1 LKWLHRLYLVK
12 WHYIEQQMID
22 FERINFLTGKNATGK
37 STIIDAIQL
46 VMLGDSRGLYFNK
59 AANEQSRRS
68 LKGYLYGET
77 GYNESEGVIYLRK
90 DEDFSTYVM
99 AEFFNE
105 SKQEYFTVGIVF
117 DCGRDGRY
125 DHKYFILESSIPDH
139 RFIFDSIPLSLPEL
153 RKYMSKHYDRS
164 KFQFFDSDKAY
175 REGFKGVMGRIKG
188 DYFDLFRKAVPF
200 TPIMNIKQFITE
212 FVCDNQNKV
221 EIDHMRE
228 NIRQYKLLEHQAE
241 TIKQRIEALQAIE
254 EAYQTYED
262 LSQRHLQ
269 EQYALLKAEAD
280 EAEHERQL
288 RLDELAQKEADLQA
302 VNRRIQEIEVELV
315 KAAATLEELRK
326 QFYSSRE
333 RSELEQLEQAIK
345 QAEQAR
351 SRSEQAKRDVD
362 SRLGTITQSW
372 ALMLKHI
379 REEDPQIATEDMLQ
393 ANEQVAAQLRTFPY
407 AISAELLQSW
417 RVRGEETLGSIRQS
431 FERVRAELNRLENE
445 QGEHRNKL
453 AKLKGGRKE
462 YPNKDLEPLREALVR
477 ELSGQ
482 SGSDKGAGYSPV
494 EVFCEHL
501 EIRDARWRNAIEGF
515 LNNQRFYL
523 LVAPEHYQKALKIYD
538 RVKFERGFYDLG
550 LVDLGKI
557 IERKPTVQPGSLAE
571 EIVTDHPLARVYADY
586 LLGRVMKCE
595 QVEEL
600 RRHAVAITP
609 SGMMYSGYV
618 ARQLHPRTYQTPYL
632 GRKAVTFQIEQ
643 LEREISAIQQEISSV
658 WTPKLIAYQS
668 WAKASLISEWEINS
682 LLSPDG
688 LLAKANEL
696 PERLE
701 DITELQ
707 ERIASYDLTAIQ
719 RLEEALK
726 KAEAYEK
733 SLLAERDAYSKRQGE
748 LEADMKGIKL
758 FQLPDL
764 EKELQLKEERIRS
777 SFRGDWV
784 TSQGDPFYQQERSK
798 QPRLKVLRDRLAS
811 LAVATEYEKGIHHRK
826 LVDLRFEY
834 SRTHK
839 ASLDHLEATNQGW
852 SAELRRMHDTSL
864 PEYEHQISQAR
875 ERASIQFQEDFVSK
889 LKENIEAAYEHIHDL
904 NHAIA
909 SFHFGRKTYKFDIK
923 PQPLYKDFY
932 KMITDDLLMEGRSI
946 FSDTFMQKHGEAVEQ
961 LFHKIVY
968 TGEDGGSPEQVRELE
983 QNLAKYTDYRTYLD
997 FDLLEID
1004 ELGTESSLSKV
1015 IATKSG
1021 GETQTPF
1028 YIAVLAS
1035 FLQTYR
1041 VKHPSLNQ
1049 TLRLIVFDEAFSKM
1063 DHQRI
1068 RECIK
1073 LVRNMGLQIIIS
1085 APTEKLADIAPLVD
1099 RNLCVTRIRN
1109 RTHVKAFDPREL
1121 LEEVIV

>member
-1 LKWLHRLYLVK
+1 MKWLNRLYLVK
-12 WHYIEQQMID
+12 WHYIEQQMIE

-37 STIIDAIQL
+37 STIIDALQL

-77 GYNESEGVIYLRK
+77 GYNESEGVVYLRK

-99 AEFFNE
+99 AEFYNE
-105 SKQEYFTVGIVF
+105 TKQEHFTVGIVF

-125 DHKYFILESSIPDH
+125 DHKYFILEAPIPDH
-139 RFIFDSIPLSLPEL
+139 RFIVDAIPMGLPDL
-153 RKYMSKHYDRS
+153 RKYMAKHYDRS
-164 KFQFFDSDKAY
+164 KFQFYDSDKAY

-221 EIDHMRE
+221 EIEHMRE

-241 TIKQRIEALQAIE
+241 TIKNRIEALQTIE
-254 EAYQTYED
+254 EAYQNYD
-262 LSQRHLQ
+262 SLAQRHMQ
-269 EQYALLKAEAD
+269 EQYALLQAEAD

-288 RLDELAQKEADLQA
+288 RLDELAQKESDLHA
-302 VNRRIQEIEVELV
+302 VNRRIEEIETELMQ
-315 KAAATLEELRK
+315 AAATLEELRK

-333 RSELEQLEQAIK
+333 RSELQQLEQAVK
-345 QAEQAR
+345 QAEEQLQ
-351 SRSEQAKRDVD
+351 RSEQAKRDVD
-362 SRLGTITQSW
+362 NRLGTMTQSW

-379 REEDPQIATEDMLQ
+379 SEEEPQIATEAMLQ
-393 ANEQVAAQLRTFPY
+393 INQEVASELRSFPY
-407 AISAELLQSW
+407 SLSSELLQSW
-417 RVRGEETLGSIRQS
+417 RQRGEETLGAVRQG
-431 FERVRAELNRLENE
+431 FERVRSEMNRLENE
-445 QGEHRNKL
+445 QAEQRSKL

-477 ELSGQ
+477 ELSARG
-482 SGSDKGAGYSPV
+482 KGASTV

-501 EIRDARWRNAIEGF
+501 EIRDPRWRNAIEGF

-523 LVAPEHYQKALKIYD
+523 LVAPEHYQEALKIYD

-557 IERKPTVQPGSLAE
+557 IERKPAIKPGSLAE
-571 EIVTDHPLARVYADY
+571 EIITDHPLARVYADY

-632 GRKAVTFQIEQ
+632 GRKAVTFQMEQ
-643 LEREISAIQQEISSV
+643 IEREMSAIQQELSSV
-658 WTPKLIAYQS
+658 WSPKLTAYQS
-668 WAKASLISEWEINS
+668 WARAALISEWEMNS

-696 PERLE
+696 PDRARLV
-701 DITELQ
+701 TELR
-707 ERIASYDLTAIQ
+707 ERIDGYDLTAIQ

-726 KAEAYEK
+726 NAEAFEK
-733 SLLAERDAYSKRQGE
+733 RLLSEKGSYSKRQGE
-748 LEADMKGIKL
+748 LETDMKSLKL
-758 FQLPDL
+758 YQLPEL
-764 EKELQLKEERIRS
+764 EQELQRKEERIRS
-777 SFRGDWV
+777 
-784 TSQGDPFYQQERSK
+784 TYSQEWIEVLGYPFYQQERSK
-798 QPRLKVLRDRLAS
+798 QPRLKVLKDRLAS

-834 SRTHK
+834 SRAHK
-839 ASLDHLEATNQGW
+839 ASLDHLEPANQSW
-852 SAELRRMHDTSL
+852 AAELRRMQDTSL
-864 PEYEHQISQAR
+864 PEYEHQIAEAR
-875 ERASIQFQEDFVSK
+875 ERASVQFQEDFVSK

-932 KMITDDLLMEGRSI
+932 RMITDDLLMEGRSI

-968 TGEDGGSPEQVRELE
+968 TGEDAGSPEQVKELE

-1004 ELGTESSLSKV
+1004 ELGAESSLSKV

-1049 TLRLIVFDEAFSKM
+1049 TMRLIVFDEAFSKM

-1121 LEEVIV
+1121 LEEVLA